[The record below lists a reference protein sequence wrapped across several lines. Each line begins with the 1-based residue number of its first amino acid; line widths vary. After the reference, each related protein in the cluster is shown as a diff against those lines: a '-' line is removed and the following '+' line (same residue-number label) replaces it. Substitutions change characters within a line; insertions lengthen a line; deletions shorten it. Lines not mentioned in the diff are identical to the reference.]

1 MASSWLMEL
10 TQWLELKGYT
20 RNSIKCYLSRLRKLA
35 SWLEAGSLEPLQ
47 LAEPGVMERY
57 LEDLENS
64 RQVPLGEASRHM
76 IGGSVACWL
85 RYAREAGMLAP
96 EPPVDPETRPLRTR
110 AWLEPFAQHLRL
122 AGHRRNHVRTHLL
135 VLARTGDSL
144 AAQGLQPADLARPQV
159 QHACLQDCEARRG
172 RNVRKQ
178 LYSAIRH
185 WLAYARGV
193 GLVPPPS
200 VTPAPPLVEDYL
212 RFAREHRG
220 LSPSSL
226 GQYRSVLLGLAEFLE
241 RHGGTSLVGISL
253 DLVEQ
258 YLTEAGRGQS
268 RTSLASSGAAVRGFL
283 RWLFVIGEEPEDRS
297 RWLEGP
303 QVYREMRLPRHLD
316 DQQLQQTLGLIDRA
330 TRIGKRDWLV
340 FVLISGYG
348 LRIGEV
354 ARLRL
359 EDLDWQ
365 AHRLQVRRS
374 KTQSET
380 FFPTTDALEEAWA
393 AYLEVRP
400 ATLHR
405 ELFVTWQAP
414 IRPYASGGALGGR
427 AVRRYLQQI
436 PGTPAQGA
444 HVLRHTLARRLRQ
457 SGEPVTV
464 IRRILGHQNS
474 TSTGR
479 YLRIAT
485 DELRE
490 VAANYSELLGC

>member
-1 MASSWLMEL
+1 MASSWLLEF

-20 RNSIKCYLSRLRKLA
+20 RNSLKCYLSRLRKLA
-35 SWLEAGSLEPLQ
+35 AWLEAGGLEPLQ

-64 RQVPLGEASRHM
+64 RQIPLGEASRQL
-76 IGGSVACWL
+76 IRTSVGCWL

-96 EPPVDPETRPLRTR
+96 EPAVDPETRPLRTR

-122 AGHRRNHVRTHLL
+122 AGHRRNHVRNHVRL
-135 VLARTGDSL
+135 LARVGDFL
-144 AAQGLQPADLARPQV
+144 TAQGVEPADLAKPAILDLCV
-159 QHACLQDCEARRG
+159 QTGEVASGLNA
-172 RNVRKQ
+172 RKQ
-178 LYSAIRH
+178 IHAAVRH
-185 WLAYARGV
+185 WLAYARSA
-193 GLVPPPS
+193 GLVPPPP

-212 RFAREHRG
+212 RFAGEHRG

-226 GQYRSVLLGLAEFLE
+226 GKYRSVLLGLAEFLA
-241 RHGGTSLVGISL
+241 RHGGTSLVGIPL

-283 RWLFVIGEEPEDRS
+283 RWLFVIGDEPEDRS

-330 TRIGKRDWLV
+330 TRVGKRDWLV
-340 FVLISGYG
+340 LVLISGYG

-354 ARLRL
+354 ACLRL

-365 AHRLQVRRS
+365 AHRLRVRRS

-380 FFPTTDALEEAWA
+380 LFPTTDALEEAWA

-400 ATLHR
+400 ATPHR

-414 IRPYASGGALGGR
+414 IRPYASGGALAAL
-427 AVRRYLQQI
+427 AVRRYLRQV
-436 PGTPAQGA
+436 PGTPSQGA

-457 SGEPVTV
+457 SGEPLTV

>member
-1 MASSWLMEL
+1 MASSWLLEFA
-10 TQWLELKGYT
+10 QWLELKGYT
-20 RNSIKCYLSRLRKLA
+20 RNSIQCYLSRLRKLA
-35 SWLEAGSLEPLQ
+35 GWLEAGGLEPLQ
-47 LAEPGVMERY
+47 LAAPGVLERY
-57 LEDLENS
+57 LEELEDS
-64 RQVPLGEASRHM
+64 RQVPLGAASRHQ

-122 AGHRRNHVRTHLL
+122 AGHRRNHVRTHLM

-144 AAQGLQPADLARPQV
+144 AAQGLQPADLARPDVLQ
-159 QHACLQDCEARRG
+159 ACLQDCEARHG

-178 LYSAIRH
+178 LHSAICH
-185 WLAYARGV
+185 WLAYARGI
-193 GLVPPPS
+193 GLVPPPP
-200 VTPAPPLVEDYL
+200 VIAAPRLIEDYL

-220 LSPSSL
+220 LSLSSL
-226 GQYRSVLLGLAEFLE
+226 GQSRTVLLGLAEFLA
-241 RHGGTSLVGISL
+241 RHGVASLVGIPL

-258 YLTEAGRGQS
+258 HLTEAGRGRS
-268 RTSLASSGAAVRGFL
+268 RTSMASLGAAVRGFL

-303 QVYREMRLPRHLD
+303 QLYREMRLPRHLD

-354 ARLRL
+354 ARLQL

-365 AHRLQVRRS
+365 AHRLRVRRS

-380 FFPTTDALEEAWA
+380 FFPTTAALEEAWV

-414 IRPYASGGALGGR
+414 VRPYASGGSLATL
-427 AVRRYLQQI
+427 AVTRYLRQV
-436 PGTPAQGA
+436 PGAPSRGA

-457 SGEPVTV
+457 SGEPLTV
-464 IRRILGHQNS
+464 IRRILGHQHS

>member
-1 MASSWLMEL
+1 MASSWLTEFS
-10 TQWLELKGYT
+10 QWLELRGYT

-35 SWLEAGSLEPLQ
+35 AWLEAGGCEPLR
-47 LAEPGVMERY
+47 LAEPGVVERY
-57 LEDLENS
+57 LEDLEDS
-64 RQVPLGEASRHM
+64 RQVPLGGASRRQ
-76 IGGSVACWL
+76 IGDSVGCWL
-85 RYAREAGMLAP
+85 RYARATGLLVP
-96 EPPVDPETRPLRTR
+96 EPLIDPETRPLKTR

-122 AGHRRNHVRTHLL
+122 AGHRRNHVRTHLYL
-135 VLARTGDSL
+135 LARVGDFL
-144 AAQGLQPADLARPQV
+144 KGHGLEPMDLAKP
-159 QHACLQDCEARRG
+159 ATLDLCLQTGEVAHG
-172 RNVRKQ
+172 PNVRKQ
-178 LYSAIRH
+178 LHSAVQH
-185 WLAYARGV
+185 WLAYARRI
-193 GLVPPPS
+193 GLVPSLS
-200 VTPAPPLVEDYL
+200 VPQAPPLVEDYL

-226 GQYRSVLLGLAEFLE
+226 GQYRTVLLGLAEFLP
-241 RHGGTSLVGISL
+241 RHGVASLVAIPL

-258 YLTEAGRGQS
+258 YLTEAGRGRS

-283 RWLFVIGEEPEDRS
+283 RWLFLIGEEPEDRS

-340 FVLISGYG
+340 MVLISGYG

-354 ARLRL
+354 AHLRL

-365 AHRLQVRRS
+365 AHRLRVRRS

-405 ELFVTWQAP
+405 ELFVTWRAP
-414 IRPYASGGALGGR
+414 IRPYASGGALGER
-427 AVRRYLQQI
+427 AVSRYLRQV

-464 IRRILGHQNS
+464 IRRILGHQSS

-490 VAANYSELLGC
+490 VAANYSDLLGC

>member
-1 MASSWLMEL
+1 MASSWLLEF
-10 TQWLELKGYT
+10 TQWLKLKGYT
-20 RNSIKCYLSRLRKLA
+20 RNSIKCYLSRLTKLA
-35 SWLEAGSLEPLQ
+35 AWLEAGGLEPLQ
-47 LAEPGVMERY
+47 LAEPGVIERY

-64 RQVPLGEASRHM
+64 RQVPLGEASRHQ
-76 IGGSVACWL
+76 IVGSVGCWL

-122 AGHRRNHVRTHLL
+122 AGHRRNHVRTHLYL
-135 VLARTGDSL
+135 LARVGDFLTGHGMEPS
-144 AAQGLQPADLARPQV
+144 DLAKPAILDLCMQTWEV
-159 QHACLQDCEARRG
+159 AHG
-172 RNVRKQ
+172 PNVCKQ
-178 LYSAIRH
+178 LQAAVRR
-185 WLAYARGV
+185 WLAYARSA
-193 GLVPPPS
+193 GLVPPLS
-200 VTPAPPLVEDYL
+200 VPLAPPLVEDYI
-212 RFAREHRG
+212 RFAHEHRG

-226 GQYRSVLLGLAEFLE
+226 GQYRTVLRGLAEFLA
-241 RHGGTSLVGISL
+241 RHGVASLVGISL

-258 YLTEAGRGQS
+258 YLTEAGRGRS

-283 RWLFVIGEEPEDRS
+283 RWLFVIGEESEDRS

-365 AHRLQVRRS
+365 VHRLRVQRS
-374 KTQSET
+374 KTQSQT
-380 FFPTTDALEEAWA
+380 IFPTTAALEEAWA
-393 AYLEVRP
+393 DYLEVRP
-400 ATLHR
+400 ATPHR
-405 ELFVTWQAP
+405 ELFVTWQSP
-414 IRPYASGGALGGR
+414 VRPYARGAALASL
-427 AVRRYLQQI
+427 AVSRYLRQV

-457 SGEPVTV
+457 SGEPLTV
-464 IRRILGHQNS
+464 IRRILGHQHS